1 MENAA
6 QLRLLGLDLARQLDA
21 LRANGSRAELLFLFL
36 SLSFYHLLVV
46 PLRKIAVEHE
56 LSLSRE
62 SLGRGVLLL
71 LLLES
76 ALFLDPP
83 LSFHLGKRLLSLRAH
98 LTPSTA
104 VMKGNVQGPPDV
116 TIA

>member
-1 MENAA
+1 MENAP
-6 QLRLLGLDLARQLDA
+6 QPRLLGLHVARQLNA
-21 LRANGSRAELLFLFL
+21 LRTNGSRAELLFLFL
-36 SLSFYHLLVV
+36 SFYLFLLLS
-46 PLRKIAVEHE
+46 LRKITVEHG

-62 SLGRGVLLL
+62 SFGCRVLLL

-83 LSFHLGKRLLSLRAH
+83 LSLHLRKRLLSLRAH

-104 VMKGNVQGPPDV
+104 VMKGNVHGPPDV